1 MGESSVSSKE
11 NEMIKALVL
20 YHSQEFGNTAAMA
33 EAVAEGL
40 RDTGCEV
47 DLFNTNEGR
56 YDVTRFPQYDCVAF
70 GSPDYYSYIAGGL
83 KTFMDDHYIHD
94 VRKGL
99 EGLREKPY
107 ALFYSHGGGGRV
119 KDAMRIF
126 RRVGRLVGEPVSS
139 RGRPDQQVLERCQ
152 ALGKELVKAVSS

>member
-1 MGESSVSSKE
+1 MA
-11 NEMIKALVL
+11 KALVL

-33 EAVAEGL
+33 EAVAGGL
-40 RDTGCEV
+40 RDAGCEV

-56 YDVTRFPQYDCVAF
+56 FDVTRFPQYDCVAF

-83 KTFMDDHYIHD
+83 KTFMDDHYIYD

-99 EGLREKPY
+99 KGLREKPY

-119 KDAMRIF
+119 KDAMQQIF
-126 RRVGRLVGEPVSS
+126 SRVGTLIGRPVGS
-139 RGRPDQQVLERCQ
+139 RGRPDQQILERCK
-152 ALGKELVKAVSS
+152 ALGKELAEAVS

>member
-1 MGESSVSSKE
+1 MAR
-11 NEMIKALVL
+11 ALVL

-40 RDTGCEV
+40 RDAGCEV

-56 YDVTRFPQYDCVAF
+56 YDVTQFPKYDCVAF

-83 KTFMDDHYIHD
+83 KTFMDDHYIYD

-99 EGLREKPY
+99 EGLRNKPY
-107 ALFYSHGGGGRV
+107 SLFYSHGGGGRV
-119 KDAMRIF
+119 KDSMERIF
-126 RRVGRLVGEPVSS
+126 RRVGTITGEPVSS
-139 RGRPDQQVLERCQ
+139 KGRPEPPVLEQCR
-152 ALGKELVKAVSS
+152 ALGNELAKAVT